1 MKIVLSSGK
10 TVSVEIKRTKRKK
23 TVSLSIEGGQVCL
36 VIPRKLTQQKIDEIL
51 KKKIR
56 WIEKKLYENGLHKLP
71 SAKTYVDGEIFT
83 YFGKNYRLSCKEG
96 EQVGV
101 RLKGGELRSVVQ
113 RGLPDVDQT
122 QTHREQIEDWYEQH
136 AFEVLKKRTLMHAEA
151 LKVHPKSLKVKNYKA
166 RWGSCS
172 AKGDI
177 RYNWKIVIA
186 PRKIVDYVIFHEL
199 SHLFYHDHSEHFW
212 RQVAKYVPDYRE
224 SRSWLKK
231 NGPGL
236 VL

>member
-1 MKIVLSSGK
+1 MNIALSSGK
-10 TVSVEIKRTKRKK
+10 TVSVEIKKTKRKK
-23 TVSLSIEGGQVCL
+23 TFSLLIEGGQVCL
-36 VIPRKLTQQKIDEIL
+36 VIPKKLTQQRIDEIL
-51 KKKIR
+51 VKKAR
-56 WIEKKLYENGLHKLP
+56 WIEKKLYENELHELP

-83 YFGKNYRLSCKEG
+83 YLGENYRLSCKEG

-113 RGLPDVDQT
+113 LDLSDVAESQI
-122 QTHREQIEDWYEQH
+122 HREQIEDWYEQR

-151 LKVHPKSLKVKNYKA
+151 LKVHPKSLKVKNYKS

-212 RQVAKYVPDYRE
+212 SQVEKYVPDYRE

-236 VL
+236 IL